1 MDPQTETEIEETD
14 KPNPAVDMNML
25 PHLARC
31 VLYPAI
37 IDTMKN
43 GYIRCVKMDREDI

>member
-25 PHLARC
+25 LHLARC

-37 IDTMKN
+37 IEMVKI
-43 GYIRCVKMDREDI
+43 GYIHCVQMYKADI